1 MADVKPYSRSLT
13 LEEAAEALAIA
24 ASIPKEWRPEIG
36 EVTFLVTP
44 VKVFRDF
51 GEEFDVCDDEGNCTK
66 VPRKAL
72 LKYFNQQTI
81 MKAMKDAILKIAKQ
95 LLKANNTVTTLEIKT
110 ELRRD
115 YPYFHSP
122 QSDVSAYMDQL
133 AGDGIFTYTD
143 NGTYRTYSLATPAQ
157 VAATAG
163 PVSKRLKQPHPVAV
177 VAAAASRALAKAP
190 RKRGRP
196 RKLTTTS
203 VSRSTAQ
210 SYVVADNFDS
220 LTIGGTIVTRA
231 DIRLQKK
238 SPKGYLSNAK
248 LNKLDAITVN
258 GNTYSVN

>member
-1 MADVKPYSRSLT
+1 MADVRPYSRSLT

-24 ASIPKEWRPEIG
+24 ASIPKEWKPEVG

-51 GEEFDVCDDEGNCTK
+51 GEEFDVHDDEGNCTK

-143 NGTYRTYSLATPAQ
+143 NGTYRIYSLATPAQ
-157 VAATAG
+157 VAATTG
-163 PVSKRLKQPHPVAV
+163 PVTKRLAKPAV
-177 VAAAASRALAKAP
+177 SGMMGGP

-196 RKLTTTS
+196 RKATTSS

-210 SYVVADNFDS
+210 AYVVADNFDS
-220 LTIGGTIVTRA
+220 LSIGGAIVTRA

-238 SPKGYLSNAK
+238 SPKGYLSTAK